1 MTRRIASMPG
11 VLVFLILLIGA
22 CGPAASTLPSPATT
36 VMAAATATTP
46 AFPATV
52 IDFQNRSVTVPQRP
66 ERIVSIGPSI
76 TEFLFALGAGS
87 RVVGTDDF
95 SDEPTAA
102 KAIDKVGGIK
112 VNFEKVVSLKPELV
126 LIVKFSDGTIEKLAS
141 SGLVVLVVD
150 PQTIGDVARTATLI
164 GRAVGAEGDALGR
177 DIQKK
182 VDDVKAKTA
191 VATTKPRV
199 YHEVDASDPTKIF
212 TVGPGSYIHDL
223 IEVAGGQNIAAKTA
237 TAYPQLSAEEILR
250 ADPEVIVLAADD
262 YSAKPDQV
270 AARAGWSALSA
281 VKNKR
286 IVTIAPNLIN
296 RPGPRVGEAA
306 DAYARLVHPELYR

>member
-1 MTRRIASMPG
+1 MSVALSRLFA
-11 VLVFLILLIGA
+11 VLLFLLAA
-22 CGPAASTLPSPATT
+22 CGPAAAPAPSASPTPVASAS
-36 VMAAATATTP
+36 AA

-52 IDFQNRSVTVPQRP
+52 TDFQNRSVTIAKRP
-66 ERIVSIGPSI
+66 DRVVSIGPSI

-95 SDEPTAA
+95 SDEPAAA
-102 KAIDKVGGIK
+102 KAVDKVGGIK
-112 VNFEKVVSLKPELV
+112 VNFEKVVSLKPDLV

-141 SGLVVLVVD
+141 AGLVVLVVD
-150 PQTIGDVARTATLI
+150 PQSVGEVARTAVLV
-164 GRAVGAEGDALGR
+164 GRATGEDGSSLAAQID
-177 DIQKK
+177 QK
-182 VDDVKAKTA
+182 VQSVRAKTA
-191 VATTKPRV
+191 AVTTRPRV

-223 IEVAGGQNIAAKTA
+223 IEIAGGVNIAAKA
-237 TAYPQLSAEEILR
+237 SGAYPQLSAEEILR
-250 ADPEVIVLAADD
+250 SDPEVIVLAAAD
-262 YSAKPDQV
+262 YSAKPEQV
-270 AARAGWSALSA
+270 AARTGWSAISA

-306 DAYARLVHPELYR
+306 EAYARLVHPELF